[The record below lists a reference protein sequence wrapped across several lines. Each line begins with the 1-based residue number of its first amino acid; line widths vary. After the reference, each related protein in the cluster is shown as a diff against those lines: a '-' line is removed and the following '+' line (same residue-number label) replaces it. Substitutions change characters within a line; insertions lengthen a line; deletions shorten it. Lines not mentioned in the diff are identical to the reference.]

1 MRCIPARALRLGI
14 VNHIA
19 FAKGHGTGNDFV
31 VLPDLDGVVDL
42 SAATVRALCDRRTG
56 IGADGVLRIVRE
68 GSMFF
73 MDYRN
78 ADGSFAQMCGNGI
91 RVFARYLVDHDLAAP
106 GLMTIDTRGGAFEV
120 ICPVEGD
127 IEVAMGVPTVP
138 NARAMPVVTI
148 GERSWSAAPV
158 LIPNPHAVV
167 IVGDLDEAGELRD
180 APEVTPA
187 AVFPDGVNVE
197 FVRPVADDHI
207 TMRVFERGVGET
219 RSCGTGACAAAF
231 AARRQHGQPM
241 PGTTRVDVPGG
252 TVHVRET
259 DDGHLVLIGPAVIV
273 AQGHLNQEW
282 WEAHA

>member
-1 MRCIPARALRLGI
+1 MRCIPERALRLGN
-14 VNHIA
+14 VNSLA

-42 SAATVRALCDRRTG
+42 TPATVRALCDRRTG

-68 GSMFF
+68 GARFF

-78 ADGSFAQMCGNGI
+78 ADGSLAQMCGNGI
-91 RVFARYLVDHDLAAP
+91 RVFARYLVDHDLAAA
-106 GLMTIDTRGGAFEV
+106 GMMSIDTFGGTFEV
-120 ICPVEGD
+120 FCPVDGD
-127 IEVAMGVPTVP
+127 IEVAMGRPTVP
-138 NARAMPVVTI
+138 NARAIPVVTI
-148 GERSWSAAPV
+148 GDRSWSATPV

-167 IVGDLDEAGELRD
+167 IVDDLDEAGELRD
-180 APEVTPA
+180 APEVVPA

-197 FVRPVADDHI
+197 FVRPVAADHI

-219 RSCGTGACAAAF
+219 QSCGTGACAAAF
-231 AARRQHGQPM
+231 AARRQHREPT

-252 TVHVRET
+252 TVHVREA

-273 AQGHLNQEW
+273 AQGYLNPQW

>member
-1 MRCIPARALRLGI
+1 MRCIPERALRLGS
-14 VNHIA
+14 VTSLA

-42 SAATVRALCDRRTG
+42 SPASVRALCDRRTG

-68 GSMFF
+68 GSRFF

-78 ADGSFAQMCGNGI
+78 ADGSLAEMCGNGI
-91 RVFARYLVDHDLAAP
+91 RVFARYLVDHELAAA
-106 GLMTIDTRGGAFEV
+106 GLMTIDTRGGAVEV
-120 ICPVEGD
+120 LCPVDGD
-127 IEVAMGVPTVP
+127 IEVMMGVPTVP

-148 GERSWSAAPV
+148 GEQSWSATPV

-167 IVGDLDEAGELRD
+167 IVDDLDAAGDLRD
-180 APEVTPA
+180 APDVAPV

-197 FVRPVADDHI
+197 FVRPVAADHI

-219 RSCGTGACAAAF
+219 QSCGTGACAAAF
-231 AARRQHGQPM
+231 AARRQHGQPT
-241 PGTTRVDVPGG
+241 PGTMRVDVPGG
-252 TVHVRET
+252 TVYVREA
-259 DDGHLVLIGPAVIV
+259 DDGSLVLIGPAVIV
-273 AQGHLNQEW
+273 AQGFIDEQW